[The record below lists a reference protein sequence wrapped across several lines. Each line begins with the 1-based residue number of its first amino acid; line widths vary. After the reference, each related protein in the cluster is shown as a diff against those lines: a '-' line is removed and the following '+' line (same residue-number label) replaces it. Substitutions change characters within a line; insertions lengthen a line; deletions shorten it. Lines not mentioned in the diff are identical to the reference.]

1 MFSFLKGR
9 TGNDGEVGRLITNHL
24 RNHQKII
31 TQPEQGRLRRQ
42 RRRYT
47 GRRKACWA
55 SPGSS
60 HTPVQS

>member
-47 GRRKACWA
+47 GRRKAC
-55 SPGSS
+55 
-60 HTPVQS
+60 